1 MYKNGKN
8 IIIIDRNVNCVDA
21 LLSDIRK
28 TNPLSPE
35 DESQLWKQMQQGS
48 QRARAR
54 LIESNMRYVVSVA
67 KRYLPSGAALEDLIL
82 AGCEG
87 LTLAADKFNGELG
100 FRFLSFATWYVENE
114 IRKAAYDYLKHDHS
128 SLDELVDAED
138 ESGATHIDFLPS
150 DRNQSPDWD
159 ICFSE
164 TLRILAA
171 RAEDRQS
178 GAGHMV
184 VSLHQM
190 LQEGYSTSDFARRYC
205 LNEEQMSRL
214 LDIINQE
221 SSLTTMAA

>member
-21 LLSDIRK
+21 ILSDTRK
-28 TNPLSPE
+28 TKPLSSDE
-35 DESQLWKQMQQGS
+35 ESQLWKQMQQGS

-67 KRYLPSGAALEDLIL
+67 KRYIPSGAALEDLIL
-82 AGCEG
+82 AGWEG
-87 LTLAADKFNGELG
+87 LTLAADKFNGSLG
-100 FRFLSFATWYVENE
+100 FRFLSFATWYVKNE
-114 IRKAAYDYLKHDHS
+114 IRKTAYDYIRHNHS

-138 ESGATHIDFLPS
+138 ESGATRIDFLPS

-159 ICFSE
+159 ICYSE
-164 TLRILAA
+164 ALRGLAA
-171 RAEDRQS
+171 RAENWRS
-178 GAGHMV
+178 GAGNMV

-190 LQEGYSTSDFARRYC
+190 LQQGYSASDFARRYC
-205 LNEEQMSRL
+205 LNEQQMSRL
-214 LDIINQE
+214 LDIITQE

>member
-1 MYKNGKN
+1 MIKNGKN

-21 LLSDIRK
+21 LLSDVRK
-28 TNPLSPE
+28 TKPLSPE
-35 DESQLWKQMQQGS
+35 EESQLWEQMQQGS

-67 KRYLPSGAALEDLIL
+67 KRYIPSGTALEDLIL

-87 LTLAADKFNGELG
+87 LTLAADKFNGSLG
-100 FRFLSFATWYVENE
+100 FRFLTFADWYVKNE
-114 IRKAAYDYLKHDHS
+114 IRKAAYDYIKHNHS

-150 DRNQSPDWD
+150 DHSQSPDWD
-159 ICFSE
+159 ICYSE
-164 TLRILAA
+164 TLRVLAT
-171 RAEDRQS
+171 RVEERQS
-178 GAGHMV
+178 GAGHLV
-184 VSLHQM
+184 VALHQM
-190 LQEGYSTSDFARRYC
+190 AQEGYSTFDFARRYC

-221 SSLTTMAA
+221 LSHTTMAA

>member
-1 MYKNGKN
+1 MYQNGKN

-21 LLSDIRK
+21 LLSDVRK
-28 TNPLSPE
+28 TKPLSP
-35 DESQLWKQMQQGS
+35 DEESKLWKQMQQGS

-67 KRYLPSGAALEDLIL
+67 KRYLVSGTALEDLIL

-87 LTLAADKFNGELG
+87 LTLAADKFNGSLG
-100 FRFLSFATWYVENE
+100 FRFLSFATWYIENE

-150 DRNQSPDWD
+150 DHSQSPDWD
-159 ICFSE
+159 ICYSE
-164 TLRILAA
+164 TLRVLAA

-178 GAGHMV
+178 GAGNMV
-184 VSLHQM
+184 MALHQM
-190 LQEGYSTSDFARRYC
+190 AQKGYSTSDFARRYC
-205 LNEEQMSRL
+205 LNEQQMSHL

-221 SSLTTMAA
+221 LSHTTMAA

>member
-1 MYKNGKN
+1 MIKNGKN

-21 LLSDIRK
+21 LLSDVRK
-28 TNPLSPE
+28 TKPLSPE
-35 DESQLWKQMQQGS
+35 EESQLWEQMQQGS

-67 KRYLPSGAALEDLIL
+67 KRYIPSGTALEDLIL

-87 LTLAADKFNGELG
+87 LTLAADKFNGSLG
-100 FRFLSFATWYVENE
+100 FRFLTFADWYVKNE
-114 IRKAAYDYLKHDHS
+114 IRKAAYDYIKHNHS

-150 DRNQSPDWD
+150 DHSQSPDWD
-159 ICFSE
+159 ICYSE
-164 TLRILAA
+164 TLRVLAT
-171 RAEDRQS
+171 RVEERQS
-178 GAGHMV
+178 GAGHLV
-184 VSLHQM
+184 VALHQM
-190 LQEGYSTSDFARRYC
+190 AQEGYSTFDFARRYC

-214 LDIINQE
+214 LDIISQE

>member
-21 LLSDIRK
+21 LLRDARNTK
-28 TNPLSPE
+28 PLSSE
-35 DESQLWKQMQQGS
+35 EECQLWEQMQQGS

-54 LIESNMRYVVSVA
+54 LIESNMRYAVSVA
-67 KRYLPSGAALEDLIL
+67 KRYLPSGTALEDLIL

-87 LTLAADKFNGELG
+87 LTLAADKFNGSLG
-100 FRFLSFATWYVENE
+100 FRFLSFATWYIENE
-114 IRKAAYDYLKHDHS
+114 IRKAAYDYIKHNHS

-138 ESGATHIDFLPS
+138 ESGATRIDFLPS
-150 DRNQSPDWD
+150 DHSQSPDWD
-159 ICFSE
+159 ICYSE
-164 TLRILAA
+164 TLRVLAA

-221 SSLTTMAA
+221 LCHTTMAA